1 MLGILTGTITE
12 QDVLTILHWRHN
24 KTIYTAY
31 TGLARHNHPFSTFPP
46 PHWWGR
52 PGSSARRVGKW
63 TVDVVVSTFTVAAAV
78 SKFAP
83 AKRPPAL
90 PIVQCMT
97 KRRDQV
103 GIMGGG
109 SYEIELMPQK
119 EMTEVAGL
127 KPGLET

>member
-1 MLGILTGTITE
+1 M
-12 QDVLTILHWRHN
+12 
-24 KTIYTAY
+24 
-31 TGLARHNHPFSTFPP
+31 
-46 PHWWGR
+46 
-52 PGSSARRVGKW
+52 GKW
-63 TVDVVVSTFTVAAAV
+63 TVDVGVITFTVAAAM

-83 AKRPPAL
+83 AKRPAAL

-103 GIMGGG
+103 GVMGGG

-119 EMTEVAGL
+119 EMTGVAGL

>member
-1 MLGILTGTITE
+1 MITST
-12 QDVLTILHWRHN
+12 V
-24 KTIYTAY
+24 TA
-31 TGLARHNHPFSTFPP
+31 
-46 PHWWGR
+46 
-52 PGSSARRVGKW
+52 
-63 TVDVVVSTFTVAAAV
+63 VVSI
-78 SKFAP
+78 FAP
-83 AKRPPAL
+83 AKRPAAL